1 MLVADG
7 LEPLVALRIADA
19 DVGGEVLEPGAC
31 GCTMPVLCA
40 FGDVDNVA
48 GMETDGRF
56 APFLIDA
63 LAADADE
70 DLVCAVVD
78 VPVVAATRLK
88 GYIGIILN
96 SLFAFRKVLWMN
108 LCKVTLSCE
117 RLSVS
122 IVRVAL
128 CP

>member
-7 LEPLVALRIADA
+7 FEPFVALGIADV
-19 DVGGEVLEPGAC
+19 DVGGEVLKPGAC

-78 VPVVAATRLK
+78 VPVVAAARFE
-88 GYIGIILN
+88 GDIGIISDPHLT
-96 SLFAFRKVLWMN
+96 SPRGGV
-108 LCKVTLSCE
+108 
-117 RLSVS
+117 
-122 IVRVAL
+122 
-128 CP
+128 